1 MQTRILPLACDSAQ
15 GEALDLLEK
24 GAVIA
29 APTDTVYGVMCRYDR
44 PAAIESLFAIKKRS
58 PDKAIPILIGDRAQL
73 GLVVQEPVT
82 RAAEMLIE
90 RFWPGPLTL
99 VLPARPEL
107 PFALTAGA
115 TTVGVRMPAHA
126 GLCALMRRSGPLA
139 ATSANLSGAAETHT
153 AAEVARQLATSG
165 GAGLSL
171 ILYDE
176 TSHDASHDA
185 SCEDAPC
192 EAGLAAGLAHRAEGR
207 LSPASTVADLSGPAP
222 RILRSGPIATEV
234 AAALAEMGLA
244 IC

>member
-1 MQTRILPLACDSAQ
+1 M
-15 GEALDLLEK
+15 
-24 GAVIA
+24 IA

-44 PAAIESLFAIKKRS
+44 PAAIESLFTIKKRS

-73 GLVVQEPVT
+73 GLVAQEPIT

-107 PFALTAGA
+107 PFALTAGT

-171 ILYDE
+171 ILCDE
-176 TSHDASHDA
+176 TSHDA

-222 RILRSGPIATEV
+222 RILRPGPIATEV